1 MDGDEH
7 MKFLGVTISD
17 EEEKILTDII
27 IDSMDSFDRHN
38 QMTDEDVLHMLIQR
52 SQYYN
57 KVKSAE
63 RQLRKLKH
71 YSKTSEE
78 DKLSIERE
86 KAYDEPLNILCQ

>member
-27 IDSMDSFDRHN
+27 IDSMDSFDGLN

-63 RQLRKLKH
+63 RQLRKLK
-71 YSKTSEE
+71 Y
-78 DKLSIERE
+78 
-86 KAYDEPLNILCQ
+86 